1 MKRFFIVA
9 GETSGDLHAA
19 RLMQQLR
26 AVWPD
31 CEFRG
36 IGGPRMQALGL
47 KSLAQLEDINVV
59 GFWEV
64 AKRYPF
70 FRRLLRRCRAEL
82 EQGGCDAFIPVDY
95 PGFNLRLAAAARK
108 AGIPVLYYIAPQLW
122 AWGEKRAAKLRAAVD
137 LLMVVFPFEVEFFG
151 RFGIEARFVGHPLLD
166 VPAFRE
172 GEGEAE
178 REAECIAL
186 LPGSRNQEVEN
197 NLPIMLEAAKLLQ
210 ATMPQLRFVVAA
222 AGRES
227 SVHDRLIQAAAVDVE
242 ITHDSRAL
250 LKRAAAGMVKTG
262 TSTLESALARMPFV
276 MMYRTSA
283 LSYRI
288 ARRLITL
295 PFISLVNIIAGKQ
308 VVRELIQDEARPDL
322 LAEELRRL
330 LGDSAARLTMLHE
343 FDAVRAALGEGGAAA
358 RQAAECIAEY
368 LEPQRSR
375 RS

>member
-26 AVWPD
+26 AIWPD
-31 CEFRG
+31 CQFRG
-36 IGGPRMQALGL
+36 IGGPQMQALGL
-47 KSLAQLEDINVV
+47 QSLAQLEDINVV

-108 AGIPVLYYIAPQLW
+108 TGIPVLYYIAPQLW
-122 AWGEKRAAKLRAAVD
+122 AWGAKRAEKLRAAVD
-137 LLMVVFPFEVEFFG
+137 LLMVVFPFEVDFFG
-151 RFGIEARFVGHPLLD
+151 RFGINARFVGHPLLD
-166 VPAFRE
+166 VPAFSE
-172 GEGEAE
+172 DEVDGE
-178 REAECIAL
+178 RDDNCIAL
-186 LPGSRNQEVEN
+186 LPGSRKQEVEH
-197 NLPIMLEAAKLLQ
+197 NLPIMLEAARRLHSQ
-210 ATMPQLRFVVAA
+210 MPQLRFVVAV
-222 AGRES
+222 AGGDS
-227 SVHDRLIQAAAVDVE
+227 SVHARLINAAAADVE
-242 ITHDSRAL
+242 LTFDSRAL
-250 LKRAAAGMVKTG
+250 LRRAAAGIVKTG

-308 VVRELIQDEARPDL
+308 VVRELIQDDAQPQL
-322 LAEELRRL
+322 LADEIQRL
-330 LGDSAARLTMLHE
+330 LRDTSARRTMLRE
-343 FDAVRAALGEGGAAA
+343 FDAVRAALGDGGTAASQAAA
-358 RQAAECIAEY
+358 CIAEF
-368 LEPQRSR
+368 LEQQGSEHR
-375 RS
+375 

>member
-26 AVWPD
+26 AIWPD

-36 IGGPRMQALGL
+36 IGGPQMQALGL
-47 KSLAQLEDINVV
+47 QSLAQLEDINVV

-166 VPAFRE
+166 VPAFRDD
-172 GEGEAE
+172 EADGK
-178 REAECIAL
+178 REDDCIAL
-186 LPGSRNQEVEN
+186 LPGSRTQEVEN
-197 NLPIMLEAAKLLQ
+197 NLPIMLDAARLLQ
-210 ATMPQLRFVVAA
+210 AQKPQLRFVIAA
-222 AGRES
+222 AGRDS
-227 SVHDRLIQAAAVDVE
+227 SVHERLIQAAAVDVE
-242 ITHDSRAL
+242 ITRNSRAL
-250 LKRAAAGMVKTG
+250 LKCAAAGMVKTG

-308 VVRELIQDEARPDL
+308 VVRELIQDEARPEL
-322 LAEELRRL
+322 LADEMRRL
-330 LGDSAARLTMLHE
+330 LDDAAARKSMLRE

-358 RQAAECIAEY
+358 RQAAECIADY

-375 RS
+375 RR